1 MHTATNV
8 PVGVGISLGGV
19 VAGVVSVLL
28 FQVCVW
34 GVVKCRRR
42 MYEPA
47 HTEEREGIRFVRLK
61 YIILCSPLHN
71 RIYINSIHT
80 VKGIDFA
87 SFCITVYYIYC
98 IPTLLQRPK
107 CDI

>member
-1 MHTATNV
+1 M
-8 PVGVGISLGGV
+8 
-19 VAGVVSVLL
+19 AGVVSVLL

-34 GVVKCRRR
+34 GVVKCRQR

-47 HTEEREGIRFVRLK
+47 RTEEREGIRFVRLK

-71 RIYINSIHT
+71 RIYINSIHS

-87 SFCITVYYIYC
+87 SFCIYNCILYI
-98 IPTLLQRPK
+98 LHS
-107 CDI
+107 